1 MPYQQYREM
10 SDQDRRALLML
21 GAAVRIA
28 RHRMGLSQRQ
38 LASRTGVSQT
48 AISRMECGKVWG
60 MAIVMFARVA
70 WALEERTPLGGCPH
84 HHLCSLGGR
93 WRQLMA
99 EHVAMPKFDFRDL
112 EGWDPTMGADGFDA
126 EDDTMTAEDPP
137 TSPR

>member
-1 MPYQQYREM
+1 MHP
-10 SDQDRRALLML
+10 SPAPPRRLVATAWFPCLTAL
-21 GAAVRIA
+21 A
-28 RHRMGLSQRQ
+28 
-38 LASRTGVSQT
+38 LA
-48 AISRMECGKVWG
+48 
-60 MAIVMFARVA
+60 FASASASAKEVYEKDVA